1 MNEKRRKSLR
11 EAIAHLER
19 ASSLVMD
26 AGIAEQMAH
35 DNLPD
40 TLQYNERGERME
52 EVASTLEE
60 AGGLI
65 DEAIPLIQQTL

>member
-11 EAIAHLER
+11 EAIAHLQA
-19 ASSLVMD
+19 ASSIVMD

-40 TLQYNERGERME
+40 TLQYNDRGERME
-52 EVASTLEE
+52 EVACNLEE

-65 DEAIPLIQQTL
+65 DEAIPLIENSL